1 MDTSSL
7 MSGEGKPPAAS
18 RSRPAPFLDSTTP
31 SKPLKTPIIRGFSN
45 WRDPTAPAEVL
56 PLDAKPAGGR
66 LWLSVCL
73 FGTTHWLTSE
83 LTADA
88 SAGERL
94 CLTRW
99 SRVITDDSKAWVVHL
114 ACSKPRNLGYAAEL
128 WTRSAL
134 AGHVRRE
141 AVAAGFP
148 ALVNAGKATV
158 QRILAAQGLQPHQ
171 IRYYLERRD
180 PDFETRM
187 REVLLVYKEVA
198 MENEAAAESGGR
210 PGVVTVSVD
219 EKPGVQAIR
228 QYRGGLAARPGRI
241 PHLRSRS

>member
-56 PLDAKPAGGR
+56 PLDPKSAGGR

-94 CLTRW
+94 CLTRRKRQPYAETIVVQGC
-99 SRVITDDSKAWVVHL
+99 SSKRADGRGDRR
-114 ACSKPRNLGYAAEL
+114 RNTTNGQGVATAARFTANAIAGAYTVTATVGTQF
-128 WTRSAL
+128 WCCTHSFSDAL
-134 AGHVRRE
+134 AR
-141 AVAAGFP
+141 A
-148 ALVNAGKATV
+148 
-158 QRILAAQGLQPHQ
+158 
-171 IRYYLERRD
+171 
-180 PDFETRM
+180 
-187 REVLLVYKEVA
+187 
-198 MENEAAAESGGR
+198 
-210 PGVVTVSVD
+210 
-219 EKPGVQAIR
+219 
-228 QYRGGLAARPGRI
+228 
-241 PHLRSRS
+241 

>member
-56 PLDAKPAGGR
+56 PLDPKSAGER

-88 SAGERL
+88 SAGEQRAVL
-94 CLTRW
+94 RRGAAPRESL
-99 SRVITDDSKAWVVHL
+99 SRRASGHCRSTDLAASASSPAQEQERGPGAPAAWYIKRVF
-114 ACSKPRNLGYAAEL
+114 PFRNCNGMIGPAVSCG
-128 WTRSAL
+128 RSA
-134 AGHVRRE
+134 
-141 AVAAGFP
+141 AALPSYGSY
-148 ALVNAGKATV
+148 V
-158 QRILAAQGLQPHQ
+158 
-171 IRYYLERRD
+171 
-180 PDFETRM
+180 
-187 REVLLVYKEVA
+187 
-198 MENEAAAESGGR
+198 
-210 PGVVTVSVD
+210 
-219 EKPGVQAIR
+219 
-228 QYRGGLAARPGRI
+228 
-241 PHLRSRS
+241 

>member
-1 MDTSSL
+1 
-7 MSGEGKPPAAS
+7 
-18 RSRPAPFLDSTTP
+18 
-31 SKPLKTPIIRGFSN
+31 
-45 WRDPTAPAEVL
+45 
-56 PLDAKPAGGR
+56 
-66 LWLSVCL
+66 
-73 FGTTHWLTSE
+73 
-83 LTADA
+83 
-88 SAGERL
+88 
-94 CLTRW
+94 
-99 SRVITDDSKAWVVHL
+99 VITDDSKAWVVHL

-158 QRILAAQGLQPHQ
+158 QRILAAQGLQPHK

-219 EKPGVQAIR
+219 EKPGVQAIANTVADLPPVPGEYFTFAR
-228 QYRGGLAARPGRI
+228 DHEYVRHGTWSILAGLDLFDGHVTARVEER
-241 PHLRSRS
+241 HRSIEFIGLLMDMDAWWSVCR